1 MRKRELCKLIKNHL
15 NYCTNALHPTVLFK
29 LFKNPKTQS
38 RSFLHTLG
46 PYTAVL
52 KKKKKLV
59 VNYFSMFSKF
69 VLPHNIYSTNEQF
82 KLKLSDKI
90 FCFKHPD
97 RKSNSSFLTTNQ
109 NRDPDAELQYYRE
122 HEKLSVVT

>member
-38 RSFLHTLG
+38 RSFLHTVG

-69 VLPHNIYSTNEQF
+69 VLPHNIYSTNRIT
-82 KLKLSDKI
+82 LIVGSRPIHLLMS
-90 FCFKHPD
+90 
-97 RKSNSSFLTTNQ
+97 
-109 NRDPDAELQYYRE
+109 
-122 HEKLSVVT
+122 